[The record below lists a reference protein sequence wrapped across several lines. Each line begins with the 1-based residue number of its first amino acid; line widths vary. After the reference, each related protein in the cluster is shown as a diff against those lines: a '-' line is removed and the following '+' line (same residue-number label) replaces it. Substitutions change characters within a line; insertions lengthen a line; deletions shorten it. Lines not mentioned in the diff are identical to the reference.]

1 MPLLHIEHP
10 EDAIL
15 TGDLDVLSWMTTP
28 GRLSVKIDG
37 SPAIVWGTDPKD
49 GQFFVGTKSVFNKK
63 IPKLIKS
70 IKDLEKHGYDGE
82 LFDILFHCFRYLPRT
97 EAIYQGDFIGYGG
110 ESEYT
115 PNTLTYHFKDVITA
129 NILVAPHTVHVGD
142 WNHSI
147 RDTAPV
153 PLKQGQLESTLYCHF
168 VQPRAYSW
176 NGFDYWDDEDGL
188 CRFNLLE
195 KANFARQMATMVD
208 FATPKEAAK
217 LKKVINGYVKKQ
229 IDFEP
234 EWFGIKERNLMRL
247 WKLVYEMKLEMLA
260 DCRHDSK
267 LMKTS
272 FQDELTDSEGY
283 VFDNG
288 FGTYKLVDRN
298 YFSLV
303 NFIAHQN

>member
-1 MPLLHIEHP
+1 M
-10 EDAIL
+10 
-15 TGDLDVLSWMTTP
+15 
-28 GRLSVKIDG
+28 
-37 SPAIVWGTDPKD
+37 
-49 GQFFVGTKSVFNKK
+49 
-63 IPKLIKS
+63 
-70 IKDLEKHGYDGE
+70 
-82 LFDILFHCFRYLPRT
+82 
-97 EAIYQGDFIGYGG
+97 
-110 ESEYT
+110 
-115 PNTLTYHFKDVITA
+115 
-129 NILVAPHTVHVGD
+129 VAPHTVHVGD
-142 WNHSI
+142 WNDSI

-168 VQPRAYSW
+168 VQPRAFSW
-176 NGFDYWDDEDGL
+176 NGFDYWEDEDGL

-195 KANFARQMATMVD
+195 KANFARQMATLFD
-208 FATPKEAAK
+208 FATPKEATK
-217 LKKVINGYVKKQ
+217 LKKVINGYIKQ
-229 IDFEP
+229 RIYFEP

-298 YFSLV
+298 YFSML
-303 NFIAHQN
+303 NFIAHQNF

>member
-1 MPLLHIEHP
+1 MSLLYIVT
-10 EDAIL
+10 L
-15 TGDLDVLSWMTTP
+15 CN
-28 GRLSVKIDG
+28 
-37 SPAIVWGTDPKD
+37 PA
-49 GQFFVGTKSVFNKK
+49 F
-63 IPKLIKS
+63 
-70 IKDLEKHGYDGE
+70 
-82 LFDILFHCFRYLPRT
+82 
-97 EAIYQGDFIGYGG
+97 
-110 ESEYT
+110 
-115 PNTLTYHFKDVITA
+115 
-129 NILVAPHTVHVGD
+129 
-142 WNHSI
+142 
-147 RDTAPV
+147 
-153 PLKQGQLESTLYCHF
+153 
-168 VQPRAYSW
+168 SW
-176 NGFDYWDDEDGL
+176 NGFDYWEDEDGL

-195 KANFARQMATMVD
+195 KANFARQMATLVD
-208 FATPKEAAK
+208 FATPKEATK
-217 LKKVINGYVKKQ
+217 LKKVINGYIKKQ